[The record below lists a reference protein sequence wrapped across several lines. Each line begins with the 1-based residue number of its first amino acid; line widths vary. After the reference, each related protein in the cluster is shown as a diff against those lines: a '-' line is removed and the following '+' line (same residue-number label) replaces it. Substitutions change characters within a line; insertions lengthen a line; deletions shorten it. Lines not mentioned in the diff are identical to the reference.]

1 MRGGGGRASMGQIT
15 KTDDQRTA
23 LSKHTKRASERN
35 ISKTYSCSHTMHHT
49 RATYATSNVA
59 IVRAYIYTRAEYY
72 CLKVLYEYTK
82 PTN

>member
-1 MRGGGGRASMGQIT
+1 
-15 KTDDQRTA
+15 
-23 LSKHTKRASERN
+23 
-35 ISKTYSCSHTMHHT
+35 MHHT

-82 PTN
+82 PMN